1 MAKLSESTLQ
11 SIKNFGRQDPAA
23 PARRLAQAAPQYK
36 QMGTTDPLARR
47 VGSLFSNLGVDTSYM
62 QTAPERIAA
71 ETQGLDLSTIEGQQ
85 KALQAEMQYVQ
96 DPQARMALGLRMI
109 ELNKLKIQQEELAIQ
124 KAQRAV
130 QQDVTAR
137 VANQFEDPLMADSVK
152 AGLVP
157 VSTAMVKLTEKRK
170 NERAM
175 EGTKQQQLAY
185 LTGLGVSSD
194 SWLYKG
200 ISDGTLSDLSVT
212 ERGQAISSILEA
224 EEIEGLLELPEM
236 SERQDVKKLLEN
248 GLINVTA
255 AKEML
260 RNKEPDLSYSNSKW
274 MLVDGKRTYV
284 ADVTPSSGEEYFGRY
299 NETSQQWERIDPSKA
314 EKLPESKQID
324 YNKVGPSEIKLAD
337 LYLQRLG
344 DKFTNISYDIQREVM
359 LDTASLASQLM
370 SEQNISQEQAME
382 EAANTI
388 IEGVKNNGSWFG
400 SLTYERPAKP
410 SVRRNAGDYINEAIK
425 GQ

>member
-1 MAKLSESTLQ
+1 MAKFSQGFLRGISD
-11 SIKNFGRQDPAA
+11 FGRMDPNE
-23 PARRLAQAAPQYK
+23 PRRQLAEAAPQYK

-96 DPQARMALGLRMI
+96 DPQARRALGLRMI

-124 KAQRAV
+124 KAQQAV

-260 RNKEPDLSYSNSKW
+260 RNEEPDLSYSNSKW

-344 DKFTNISYDIQREVM
+344 DKFTNISYDIKREVM

>member
-1 MAKLSESTLQ
+1 MAKFSQGFLRGISD
-11 SIKNFGRQDPAA
+11 FGRMDPNE
-23 PARRLAQAAPQYK
+23 PRRRLAEAAPQYQ

-96 DPQARMALGLRMI
+96 DPQARRALGLRMI

-200 ISDGTLSDLSVT
+200 ISDGTLSNLSVT

-284 ADVTPSSGEEYFGRY
+284 ADVTPSSGEKYFGKY

-382 EAANTI
+382 EASNTI
-388 IEGVKNNGSWFG
+388 IEGVKSGDSWYSG
-400 SLTYERPAKP
+400 LTYERPAKS
-410 SVRRNAGDYINEAIK
+410 SVRIEADDYINAATK

>member
-1 MAKLSESTLQ
+1 MAKFSQGFLRGISD
-11 SIKNFGRQDPAA
+11 FGRMDPNE
-23 PARRLAQAAPQYK
+23 PRRQLAEAAPQYQ

-96 DPQARMALGLRMI
+96 DPQARRALGLRMI

-124 KAQRAV
+124 KAQQAV

-137 VANQFEDPLMADSVK
+137 VANQFEDPLMADTVR

-260 RNKEPDLSYSNSKW
+260 RNEEPDLSYSNSKW

-299 NETSQQWERIDPSKA
+299 NETTQQWERIDPSKA

-324 YNKVGPSEIKLAD
+324 YNKVGPSEIKLSD

-344 DKFTNISYDIQREVM
+344 DKYTGIPYDLKREVI

-370 SEQNISQEQAME
+370 SERNISQEQAME